1 MNEPLGENELVL
13 VRHAPVE
20 TPGRL
25 FGRTDVP
32 ARLPPPDEIATLR
45 ALLASARTRV
55 TSPALRC
62 MQTANAI
69 WGEDGQIVE
78 VEALW
83 EQDFGDWE
91 GVKLKD
97 LPDLGPLS
105 GEELAAH
112 APPAGESF
120 NSVCA
125 RAVPALLDLTARNPG
140 PTVVVTHAGIVRA
153 CIADAIGSPA
163 RALRFEVACLSNSR
177 FVPGDGRISIV
188 KAINCQ
194 V

>member
-1 MNEPLGENELVL
+1 MEPLGENELVL

-20 TPGRL
+20 VSGHL

-32 ARLPPPDEIATLR
+32 ARLQPMDEIASLKEF
-45 ALLASARTRV
+45 LSSARTRV

-62 MQTANAI
+62 KQTAHAI
-69 WGEDGQIVE
+69 WGDDGSRLE

-91 GVKLKD
+91 GLKSTD

-120 NSVCA
+120 NSVCD
-125 RAVPALLDLTARNPG
+125 RAVPALLDLCARHPG
-140 PTVVVTHAGIVRA
+140 PTVVVAHAGIVRA
-153 CIADAIGSPA
+153 CIASAIGSPA
-163 RALRFEVACLSNSR
+163 QALRFEVACLSLSR
-177 FVPGDGRISIV
+177 FVPFEGQISVV
-188 KAINCQ
+188 KSINAL